1 MENFEILEK
10 IGQGSY
16 STVLKVK
23 RKEDNIIY
31 ALKKVNLSA
40 LKEKEKTNS
49 LNEVR
54 ILASIHS
61 PYVISYKEAFFD
73 KNSSCLCI
81 VMEYADNGD
90 LYQKII
96 SMKKKACLFEEK
108 QIWKIFIQLIKGLK
122 SLHNLKILHRDLKS
136 ANIFLFSDGFVK
148 LGDLNVSKVTK
159 KGLGYTQ
166 TGTPYYASPEVWK
179 DHPYDN
185 KSDIWSLGCVLYE
198 MITLKPPFRAPN
210 MDQLYKKVI
219 SGEYNKIPSNYSED
233 LSNIVDYLLQ
243 VNSNNRP
250 SCDDLLHNKIIK
262 KYMEI
267 YDNENNLNVNL
278 NDDIL
283 LKTIYFPK
291 NLGTLENKLPK
302 ANYNGKH
309 VKNCNSFSFL
319 NKNNYNN
326 NNNIN
331 KNNYFLNNNN
341 NNNNYN
347 NINTINNNN
356 SNNNILSRN
365 INENQ
370 LDYLYKKIEKK
381 DIEYKKKFEKL
392 ENEIKNKNEQIKRNF
407 ELQVEQNNYILSYL
421 KHRHNK
427 SYDKGSNYN
436 NILSIDNNKIYRKKI
451 KLPKISNN
459 YEINKNNNHKLKNVK
474 STELRLKTNNNN
486 SHKNLSENKRN
497 IYPKYIIDK
506 EKINLKSLENLY
518 NYNYISSN
526 YYKNNIPVQKYYQKQ
541 FINLFN

>member
-1 MENFEILEK
+1 MDNFEILEK
-10 IGQGSY
+10 IGQGAY

-40 LKEKEKTNS
+40 LKEKEKINS

-96 SMKKKACLFEEK
+96 SMKRKACLFEEK
-108 QIWKIFIQLIKGLK
+108 EIWQIFIQLIKGLK

-198 MITLKPPFRAPN
+198 MITLKPPFRAQN
-210 MDQLYKKVI
+210 MEQLYKKVI
-219 SGEYNKIPSNYSED
+219 SGDYNKIPSNYSED

-250 SCDDLLHNKIIK
+250 SCDDLLQNKIIN
-262 KYMEI
+262 KYMEL
-267 YDNENNLNVNL
+267 YENNNNNLNVNL
-278 NDDIL
+278 NGDML

-302 ANYNGKH
+302 ANYNAKH

-319 NKNNYNN
+319 NKNIY

-331 KNNYFLNNNN
+331 KNNYLFDNNNN
-341 NNNNYN
+341 NNNNN
-347 NINTINNNN
+347 INNNN
-356 SNNNILSRN
+356 IISRN
-365 INENQ
+365 SNENQ
-370 LDYLYKKIEKK
+370 IDYLYKRREKK
-381 DIEYKKKFEKL
+381 EIEYKKKLEKL
-392 ENEIKNKNEQIKRNF
+392 ENEIKNNNEQIKRNF
-407 ELQVEQNNYILSYL
+407 EIQVEQNNYILSYL
-421 KHRHNK
+421 KHRQNK
-427 SYDKGSNYN
+427 SYDKGSNHN
-436 NILSIDNNKIYRKKI
+436 NLLNIDNNKIFKKKI
-451 KLPKISNN
+451 KLPKILNN
-459 YEINKNNNHKLKNVK
+459 YEINKNNNYKLKNVK
-474 STELRLKTNNNN
+474 STELRIKNNNNN
-486 SHKNLSENKRN
+486 SHKILTENKRN
-497 IYPKYIIDK
+497 IYPKYIIDR
-506 EKINLKSLENLY
+506 EKVNLKSLENLY
-518 NYNYISSN
+518 NYNYISNN
-526 YYKNNIPVQKYYQKQ
+526 YYKNNIPVQNYYQKK

>member
-10 IGQGSY
+10 IGQGAY

-40 LKEKEKTNS
+40 LKEKEKINS

-96 SMKKKACLFEEK
+96 SKKKKACLFEEK
-108 QIWKIFIQLIKGLK
+108 EIWEIFIQLIKGLK

-198 MITLKPPFRAPN
+198 MITLKPPFRAQN
-210 MDQLYKKVI
+210 MEQLYKKVI

-250 SCDDLLHNKIIK
+250 SCDDLLHNEIII
-262 KYMEI
+262 KYMEM
-267 YDNENNLNVNL
+267 YENNNNNLNVNL
-278 NDDIL
+278 NGDML

-302 ANYNGKH
+302 ANYNAKH

-319 NKNNYNN
+319 NKNIY

-331 KNNYFLNNNN
+331 KNNYLFDNNNN
-341 NNNNYN
+341 NNNNN
-347 NINTINNNN
+347 NKNNNN
-356 SNNNILSRN
+356 NNIISRN

-370 LDYLYKKIEKK
+370 IDYLYKRKEKK
-381 DIEYKKKFEKL
+381 DLEYKKKLEKL
-392 ENEIKNKNEQIKRNF
+392 ENEIKNNNEQIKKNF
-407 ELQVEQNNYILSYL
+407 QIQVEQNNYILSYL
-421 KHRHNK
+421 KHRQNK
-427 SYDKGSNYN
+427 SYDKGSNHN
-436 NILSIDNNKIYRKKI
+436 NLLNIENKIYKKKI
-451 KLPKISNN
+451 KLPKILNN
-459 YEINKNNNHKLKNVK
+459 YEINKNNNYKLKNVK
-474 STELRLKTNNNN
+474 STELRIKNNNNN
-486 SHKNLSENKRN
+486 SHKNLTENKRN
-497 IYPKYIIDK
+497 IYPKYIIDR
-506 EKINLKSLENLY
+506 EKVNLKSLENLY
-518 NYNYISSN
+518 NYNYISNN
-526 YYKNNIPVQKYYQKQ
+526 YYNNNIPVQKYYQKK